1 MSDRPFVNV
10 GARNDYGDGFGTLV
24 STAVLVRTPASGAGG
39 LTWGYRASRV
49 DLLMAGPSGLG
60 VTRGIADF
68 FVTLF
73 SDDGSAAHNPAAQLS
88 SPYLLSAQT
97 APLLTFRASWYQQDI
112 SSAGWPLLSADTY
125 YWIVVTP
132 GSPLTMPNGQYNG
145 ALWSGISASQT
156 SPFDGSQVI
165 PPSILNDPVVFT
177 ARELT
182 SERFQGDYSFG
193 AGTVAAVSFLAG
205 SSYWP
210 SAPNAIPRFTNFAVS
225 PPNGQPLRYGVQLIG
240 WQVPPSSS
248 PAPGCEY
255 CVVCLSVCENSCAHL
270 PSLLAVTA
278 SPSPTPLASTS
289 SSGAPQ
295 ASQTPY
301 PTTIA
306 TTRYWID
313 AYNLTT
319 TIVSDR
325 AAVSV
330 GARNDYS
337 DLSGNLVSTAVLFQ
351 SPANA
356 QGGPEWAYR
365 PSRVDILML
374 ARAQQARGIA
384 DFFLTLFSDDGSAA
398 HNPAA
403 QLAQPL
409 ALVAQTT
416 PLLTSR
422 GIWYQQDVSTAGWPP
437 LSAGTYYWIVV
448 TPGSPLTMPNGLYNG
463 ALWSGVAATQTRP
476 EGGTVLPFSIVG
488 DSNLFTGRELVSERS
503 SGDSSFGANTAQA
516 VSFLKGSSYW
526 PNYGA
531 PRFTNFVVNPPVP
544 GVPPVRYGL
553 QVLGWQVT
561 PTTPTLSRE
570 SHATA
575 CFPRMF

>member
-1 MSDRPFVNV
+1 MSEGVESRAVDAAYRTIRYLAPPCCSYGLSELLCDVVAFAPAHALEQCLRYGSDVLARVALVELISAHRARRAASPASRTASVSLSGSSPASPSSSSSGVPVPSASASRSPGSSPSSSGAPPPSATPSPTRGASSNSASQTPFPTTIATTRNLIDLNNLTFTIMSDRPFVNV

-255 CVVCLSVCENSCAHL
+255 CVVCLSVRTRVLTCPRSSQLRHPRARL
-270 PSLLAVTA
+270 PSRQ
-278 SPSPTPLASTS
+278 PH
-289 SSGAPQ
+289 
-295 ASQTPY
+295 
-301 PTTIA
+301 
-306 TTRYWID
+306 
-313 AYNLTT
+313 
-319 TIVSDR
+319 
-325 AAVSV
+325 
-330 GARNDYS
+330 
-337 DLSGNLVSTAVLFQ
+337 
-351 SPANA
+351 
-356 QGGPEWAYR
+356 R
-365 PSRVDILML
+365 P
-374 ARAQQARGIA
+374 
-384 DFFLTLFSDDGSAA
+384 
-398 HNPAA
+398 
-403 QLAQPL
+403 
-409 ALVAQTT
+409 
-416 PLLTSR
+416 
-422 GIWYQQDVSTAGWPP
+422 
-437 LSAGTYYWIVV
+437 
-448 TPGSPLTMPNGLYNG
+448 
-463 ALWSGVAATQTRP
+463 
-476 EGGTVLPFSIVG
+476 
-488 DSNLFTGRELVSERS
+488 
-503 SGDSSFGANTAQA
+503 
-516 VSFLKGSSYW
+516 
-526 PNYGA
+526 A
-531 PRFTNFVVNPPVP
+531 PR
-544 GVPPVRYGL
+544 RHRKR
-553 QVLGWQVT
+553 
-561 PTTPTLSRE
+561 PTRRQSRRRGTG
-570 SHATA
+570 ST
-575 CFPRMF
+575 RTT